1 MPDRRSRPIDEA
13 WAAMTSLVFENRDTW
28 RRRVA
33 AEVDMPFSRVRVL
46 RRLVDGPL
54 TMSAVATAAAM
65 DAPATTVCVNE
76 LESRGYVRRTVDD
89 SDRRSKRVT
98 ITDDGRAL
106 MDRVHAITDPVPD
119 SLADLGDEDA
129 AVLHRIL
136 SGAVSFGVVSP
147 DGADGAPDRS

>member
-1 MPDRRSRPIDEA
+1 
-13 WAAMTSLVFENRDTW
+13 MTSLVFENRDTW

-106 MDRVHAITDPVPD
+106 MDRVQMTDPVPD

-129 AVLHRIL
+129 AVLRIL
-136 SGAVSFGVVSP
+136 SGAVSSGVVSP

>member
-54 TMSAVATAAAM
+54 TMSAVATAATM

-106 MDRVHAITDPVPD
+106 MDRVHTITDPVPD

-136 SGAVSFGVVSP
+136 SGAVSSGVVSP
-147 DGADGAPDRS
+147 VGADGAPDRS

>member
-1 MPDRRSRPIDEA
+1 
-13 WAAMTSLVFENRDTW
+13 MTSLVFENRDTW

-106 MDRVHAITDPVPD
+106 MDRVQMTDPVPD

-136 SGAVSFGVVSP
+136 SGAVSSGVVSP